1 MSNDINRMAQLSKKS
16 GDTMP
21 PEEVDF
27 RFRIRTDTNTVE
39 GILLNYVR
47 SGYHPSFL
55 AKEMILR
62 ALKAFWL
69 PFAYGDRQDLQV
81 SSAFLKR
88 LAQEAVSSLK
98 QQIRDIEQSF
108 DLESDV
114 NVPYGLTTLT
124 IPFVPYP
131 VQSPVERVPTADT
144 TSANNFEPAASP
156 SKSVASGEA
165 SKSLELEEFVCSIDE
180 YELGKLVEWRGQLF
194 SNPNQGFPKTGI
206 V

>member
-1 MSNDINRMAQLSKKS
+1 MKKN

-88 LAQEAVSSLK
+88 LAREAISSLK
-98 QQIRDIEQSF
+98 QQIRDIERSF
-108 DLESDV
+108 DLESEV
-114 NVPYGLTTLT
+114 NVPYGFSTSTM
-124 IPFVPYP
+124 PFVPYP
-131 VQSPVERVPTADT
+131 VQAPVECVLTAT
-144 TSANNFEPAASP
+144 ATSVNNFELDT
-156 SKSVASGEA
+156 
-165 SKSLELEEFVCSIDE
+165 LEIEGDPF
-180 YELGKLVEWRGQLF
+180 
-194 SNPNQGFPKTGI
+194 
-206 V
+206 